1 MDALILRASV
11 NSLSAARSL
20 GRAGLRVA
28 IAATGEDRA
37 TLKSRYVSRFFQLAE
52 IDDSAIDR
60 LMEIPTSAASRPFLL
75 ATGDQDALLVAKH
88 QERLARKF
96 CFILPGHS
104 TLEGIVDKARL
115 YEAASRFEIP
125 HPRFCVVRVAA
136 DIEEAVRKVGAP
148 CYVKPAMA
156 HEFRRHRQGK
166 LESAA
171 DEAELRRILLG
182 FLAMRLVA
190 IPIEIIPGSDGDVH
204 SVCAYIDGAGRP
216 VAWRTKRKIRQFPLD
231 AGDGCS
237 QEITNEAGVAEL
249 GLRLLSRVGHRGPA
263 TVEFRRD
270 IRDGRY
276 VLMEIN
282 ARTILGQEM
291 ITRSGLDAPLMA
303 YCDAKGLPM
312 PPPRPSRQVRWIFL
326 GPDFRAFREMRRRRT
341 ITTLAWLRSVAACN
355 SFAYFAW
362 DDPAPFLFRVAS
374 WLNRQ
379 LAGRFRR
386 VLASDL

>member
-291 ITRSGLDAPLMA
+291 ITRSGSTRRSWRTAT
-303 YCDAKGLPM
+303 
-312 PPPRPSRQVRWIFL
+312 R
-326 GPDFRAFREMRRRRT
+326 RACRCRRRGRRGKSGGSSSDRIFVHFARCAGGERSRRSHGCGPSPPAT
-341 ITTLAWLRSVAACN
+341 VLPTLPGTTRLLSC
-355 SFAYFAW
+355 S
-362 DDPAPFLFRVAS
+362 AS
-374 WLNRQ
+374 
-379 LAGRFRR
+379 RR
-386 VLASDL
+386 G